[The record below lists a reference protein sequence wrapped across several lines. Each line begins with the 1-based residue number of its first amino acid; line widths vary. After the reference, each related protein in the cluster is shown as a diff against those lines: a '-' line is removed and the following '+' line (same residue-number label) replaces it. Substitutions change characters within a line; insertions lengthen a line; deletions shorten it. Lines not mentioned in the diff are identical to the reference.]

1 MSKWVDLYVKDETC
15 VREGANERE
24 RERMRAAM
32 AMSRGRQDKVHESK
46 TK

>member
-15 VREGANERE
+15 VREGANERG